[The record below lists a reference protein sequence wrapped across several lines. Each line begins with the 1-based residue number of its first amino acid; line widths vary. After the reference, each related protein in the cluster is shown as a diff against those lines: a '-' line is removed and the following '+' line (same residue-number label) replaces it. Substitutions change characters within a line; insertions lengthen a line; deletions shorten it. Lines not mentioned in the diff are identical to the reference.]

1 MGCLGD
7 MKPVIGPEG
16 DLKPSQ
22 DKGLH
27 CLECGTDL
35 PDDASKCPNCGNE
48 KNILPARWHP
58 PDSFGGLKSSFS
70 KLSNETRI
78 LVGLSLALLCTLWML
93 GSARAGSQVL
103 LNGQQD
109 TGIEIVRADL
119 GNVVQIEE
127 VEITGHP
134 PGTSAQELEPV
145 NIEDARLQAN
155 SVQDDGNWFDAV
167 DLWTEVT
174 RMENAVLDD
183 FLALANAHDR
193 VDDTFAALASLNS
206 AIVRFPESPE
216 GYLKLGNLQERMDN
230 LNAAR
235 FQYQVGLTYCPGNI
249 DLIENLHRVETGLG
263 LVDETIPDFTP
274 ETVPAEI
281 PVEIEPDG
289 SVIVELVVPVI
300 EPVEIEPDPVPENP
314 VQPDTEPEPDID
326 EPLTLIGGEPDV
338 LTSGTPDSDEPD
350 GDVSDSTTP
359 EEGLIIDILD
369 FEISATNDMVSV
381 NLIVNSPAAFSTST
395 ASDPPRL
402 IVRLPG
408 TRIAP
413 GSSIIRDINI
423 NVPLVERVHLGE
435 GSADNKTVA
444 ILVIYLGENVR
455 HSVSAD
461 DHSVRV
467 RIGKEPGEEAG

>member
-1 MGCLGD
+1 
-7 MKPVIGPEG
+7 MKPVNGPEG
-16 DLKPSQ
+16 YLKPGQ
-22 DKGLH
+22 DIGLH

-70 KLSNETRI
+70 NLSNETRV

-93 GSARAGSQVL
+93 GSARAGSQMI

-109 TGIEIVRADL
+109 TEIEIVRADL
-119 GNVVQIEE
+119 EKVIQINE
-127 VEITGHP
+127 VEIIGHP
-134 PGTSAQELEPV
+134 PGTSVQEQEPV
-145 NIEDARLQAN
+145 NIADARLQAK
-155 SVQDDGNWFDAV
+155 SVQEDGNWFDAV

-183 FLALANAHDR
+183 FLALANAHDQ
-193 VDDTFAALASLNS
+193 VDDTIAALASLNS

-216 GYLKLGNLQERMDN
+216 GYLKLGSLQERMDN

-249 DLIENLHRVETGLG
+249 NLVENLHRVETDLG
-263 LVDETIPDFTP
+263 LVDETIPDFTS
-274 ETVPAEI
+274 ETVPAEV
-281 PVEIEPDG
+281 PVKIEPDG
-289 SVIVELVVPVI
+289 SIIIELLVPVI
-300 EPVEIEPDPVPENP
+300 EPVEVVPDPVPENP
-314 VQPDTEPEPDID
+314 VQPDTEPEPDIV
-326 EPLTLIGGEPDV
+326 EPITLIGGDPGV
-338 LTSGTPDSDEPD
+338 LTSGNPEIEKPDSDI
-350 GDVSDSTTP
+350 SDFSTP
-359 EEGLIIDILD
+359 EVGLIVEILD
-369 FEISATNDMVSV
+369 LEISATHDQVSV
-381 NLIVNSPAAFSTST
+381 NVIVDRPAAFSTST

-402 IVRLPG
+402 IIRLPG
-408 TRIAP
+408 TRIAA

-435 GSADNKTVA
+435 GSTDNKTVA
-444 ILVIYLGENVR
+444 ILVIYLGENVH